1 MAPAPA
7 LVQFWQTDL
16 TRKTFLDCLEKDVLR
31 SLRLVCHDFA
41 IQASPFLFADIEV
54 QFRSSTLTRPSR
66 VAALERIGHHV
77 KSLTFK
83 IPHSQET
90 FLPPLLDPVTGAEQ
104 TYVYEP
110 QVHSPRTGIA
120 RLSVP
125 KYGSWEMTDM
135 LVKQYPPLFHAAT
148 NIPSFIHA
156 FTVMYNLEELKI
168 TCEGQ
173 APAHRYRRSVVDYA
187 LISLRV
193 AVEQAPLKSLQT
205 LSLLPIHP
213 GALLYLRPNMGF
225 GASPASRK
233 RWSQIRRLVIHID
246 SFPYAK
252 GQPMDHVKLLHSYI
266 QSFPNVKRFSFRWI
280 GAKGPCPLSL
290 ATEPCLAASTKAA
303 SSQACPKRCTYPL
316 KPLILHNL
324 QYMELENAILDA
336 SQISSFI
343 IDHRRTIREFDFED
357 VLLRGGT
364 WDDALA
370 PLTRISGNDSW
381 KETQEETMEVPII
394 LSPTDVDQK
403 QIRRV
408 IREEQRRKERL
419 HSLRANAS
427 NMARARP
434 KKRDLIWGGSDQ
446 LKRFLRSSMLSW
458 RHPRP
463 IGDFETFPRLVY
475 PVRF

>member
-1 MAPAPA
+1 MAPGPS
-7 LVQFWQTDL
+7 LIQFWQTDL
-16 TRKTFLDCLEKDVLR
+16 TRKTFLGCLEKDELR
-31 SLRLVCHDFA
+31 SLRLVCHEFA
-41 IQASPFLFADIEV
+41 VQASPFLFAEIAV

-104 TYVYEP
+104 TFVYEP
-110 QVHSPRTGIA
+110 HVHPPATGPA

-156 FTVMYNLEELKI
+156 FTIMYNLEKLRI

-173 APAHRYRRSVVDYA
+173 ARAHRYRRSVVDYA

-193 AVEQAPLKSLQT
+193 AIEQSPLKSLRT

-233 RWSQIRRLVIHID
+233 RWSQIRKLVIHMD
-246 SFPYAK
+246 SFPYIR
-252 GQPMDHVKLLHSYI
+252 GHPMDHLKLLHSYL
-266 QSFPNVKRFSFRWI
+266 QSFPGVKRFSFRWV
-280 GAKGPCPLSL
+280 GKKGPCPLSL
-290 ATEPCLAASTKAA
+290 ATEPCLVGSTKTP
-303 SSQACPKRCTYPL
+303 SQACPKRCTLPM
-316 KPLILHNL
+316 KPLRLRNL

-343 IDHRRTIREFDFED
+343 LDHRHTIREFDFED
-357 VLLRGGT
+357 VVLRSGT

-381 KETQEETMEVPII
+381 KGKQEETMEVPII
-394 LSPTDVDQK
+394 LSPTNVDQK
-403 QIRRV
+403 QIQRV

-419 HSLRANAS
+419 DRPRESPS
-427 NMARARP
+427 NVARTRP
-434 KKRDLIWGGSDQ
+434 KKLDLLWGGSDQ
-446 LKRFLRSSMLSW
+446 LKRLLHTSMLSW
-458 RHPRP
+458 RPPRP
-463 IGDFETFPRLVY
+463 MGDFETFPRLIH
-475 PVRF
+475 PVRL